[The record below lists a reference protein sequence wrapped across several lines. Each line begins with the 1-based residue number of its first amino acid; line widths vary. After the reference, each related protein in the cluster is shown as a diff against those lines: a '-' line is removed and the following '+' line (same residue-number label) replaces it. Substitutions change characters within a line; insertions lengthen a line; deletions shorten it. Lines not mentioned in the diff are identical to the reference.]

1 MVRLNNSLALSLS
14 LHTELM
20 FAVHQLKAK
29 HQVFID
35 IADQNIYQNRPG
47 TKAGLPTF
55 LHLQLINFAHE
66 PLRGEYQSL
75 LHSVSLFSQNKL
87 YWLWIHSDL
96 TEPDKTMTS
105 HCIVLWENAKT
116 PVCKDPRTLY
126 SRFTLKAS
134 TGHFSVF
141 IKSKFS
147 EKKKKQNNG
156 LFFFML
162 AQIRV
167 ISLYNSC
174 TIITY

>member
-29 HQVFID
+29 HQVFLD

-47 TKAGLPTF
+47 TKAGLPF

-141 IKSKFS
+141 IKSIFS
-147 EKKKKQNNG
+147 EKKKKTEWT
-156 LFFFML
+156 FFL
-162 AQIRV
+162 CWRK
-167 ISLYNSC
+167 
-174 TIITY
+174 